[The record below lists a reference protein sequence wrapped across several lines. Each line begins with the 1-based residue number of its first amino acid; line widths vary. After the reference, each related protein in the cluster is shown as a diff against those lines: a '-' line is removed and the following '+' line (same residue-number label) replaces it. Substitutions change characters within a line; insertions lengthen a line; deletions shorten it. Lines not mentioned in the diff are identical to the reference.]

1 MKNKS
6 LYIARE
12 GFTPAPKRGLT
23 PTGVPRLHNP
33 RLVRGFTL
41 IEVLV
46 ALVLFSFVIAIAMG
60 IFFNALR
67 NQRSALALMAA
78 NDNAESALEQMAR
91 EMRTSNSFTLSSGAT
106 TFTLPSGITGGDSI
120 DFINARGI
128 SVTYSF
134 NATTGTIER
143 QEAGSPNPLAIT
155 GSNVL
160 VKRLNFILND
170 GTPPG
175 TSLTRVTIALEVAP
189 AQKNIQSIST
199 NIQMTVSPR

>member
-1 MKNKS
+1 MKNK
-6 LYIARE
+6 A
-12 GFTPAPKRGLT
+12 
-23 PTGVPRLHNP
+23 LHIT
-33 RLVRGFTL
+33 RKGFTL

-46 ALVLFSFVIAIAMG
+46 AIVLFSFVIAIAMG

-91 EMRTSNSFTLSSGAT
+91 EMRTSNSFAFASGAT
-106 TFTLPSGITGGDSI
+106 SGSGDSI
-120 DFINARGI
+120 QFINARGI

-134 NATTGTIER
+134 NATAGTIER

-155 GSNVL
+155 GSNVV
-160 VKRLNFILND
+160 VKRLSFVLND

-189 AQKNIQSIST
+189 AQKSIQSIST